1 LSLAENIEF
10 LSRLPK
16 PGDWPIYGR
25 EPSSPLV
32 ELRGFGT
39 NPGNLRMFTFA
50 PARLQQPRA
59 LVVVLHGCGQT
70 AAGYDLG
77 AGWSTLAK
85 HYGFALLLPQQQ
97 SVNNANGCFNWF
109 SKDDIARGHGEALSI
124 RQMIARM
131 VREYN
136 IDPRRV
142 FITGLSAGGGMTSVM
157 LATYPEVFAAG
168 AVIAGLPFG
177 VAGSIREALGAMR
190 GFGPRTAPELG
201 ELVRGASRHRGHFPR
216 VSVWHGSA
224 DRTVHPNNA
233 GEIVK
238 QWLDVHGLPEA
249 PMSETVVDG
258 HPRRVWWNADG
269 DTIVESYTIADMAH
283 GTPLGRA
290 DDDKRY
296 GRKGAFM
303 LEAGIS
309 SSYHIAKFFGLT
321 HWIRDSRPAIPQTPS
336 TRLIPEVTLTTPAAR
351 PKEGTKAEGIKA
363 EGIKAERPKTER
375 PKTERPKPERSKP
388 ERPQVAATEPVLPT
402 PARVERAN
410 VQTALERMKARPAP
424 PPRREASEPKPKVT
438 PKPNKQRRVLDEV
451 GSTIVRALVTAGLV
465 KRR

>member
-16 PGDWPIYGR
+16 PADWPIYGR
-25 EPSSPLV
+25 GLHSEPSSPLV
-32 ELRGFGT
+32 EMHGFGS
-39 NPGNLRMFTFA
+39 NPGNLRMFAFA
-50 PARLQQPRA
+50 PTRLQQPRA

-70 AAGYDLG
+70 AGGYDLG

-85 HYGFALLLPQQQ
+85 HYGFALLLAQQQ

-109 SKDDIARGHGEALSI
+109 DKDDIARGRGEALSI

-131 VREYN
+131 VRDHS
-136 IDPRRV
+136 IDQRRI
-142 FITGLSAGGGMTSVM
+142 FITGLSAGGAMTSVM

-168 AVIAGLPFG
+168 AIIAGLPFG
-177 VAGSIREALGAMR
+177 VAGSVREALGAMR
-190 GFGPRTAPELG
+190 GFGPRPAAELG
-201 ELVRGASRHRGHFPR
+201 DLVRGASKHHGHFPR

-238 QWLDVHGLPEA
+238 QWLDVHQLPQT

-258 HPRRVWWNADG
+258 HPRQVWWNADG
-269 DTIVESYTIADMAH
+269 ETIVESYTITDMAH

-296 GRKGAFM
+296 GKKGAFL

-321 HWIRDSRPAIPQTPS
+321 HWIRDTRPAIPQTPS
-336 TRLIPEVTLTTPAAR
+336 TRLIPQVSLMAPSAPAAR
-351 PKEGTKAEGIKA
+351 PK
-363 EGIKAERPKTER
+363 AERPHAAA
-375 PKTERPKPERSKP
+375 
-388 ERPQVAATEPVLPT
+388 AATVQPT
-402 PARVERAN
+402 EARAERAN
-410 VQTALERMKARPAP
+410 VQAELERMKARPAP
-424 PPRREASEPKPKVT
+424 AARRAISDSKPTVAK
-438 PKPNKQRRVLDEV
+438 KKRRVVDEV
-451 GSTIVRALVTAGLV
+451 GNTIVRALIRAGLLE
-465 KRR
+465 KR

>member
-25 EPSSPLV
+25 GLHGEPPGPLV
-32 ELRGFGT
+32 EMHGFGS
-39 NPGNLRMFTFA
+39 NPGNLRMFAYA

-70 AAGYDLG
+70 AASYDLG

-97 SVNNANGCFNWF
+97 SANNANGCFNWF
-109 SKDDIARGHGEALSI
+109 SRDDIARGNGEALSI
-124 RQMIARM
+124 RQMTASM
-131 VREYN
+131 VRDHN
-136 IDPRRV
+136 IDPRRI

-168 AVIAGLPFG
+168 AIIAGMPFG
-177 VAGSIREALGAMR
+177 VATSVREALGAMR
-190 GFGPRTAPELG
+190 GFGARSAGALG
-201 ELVRGASRHRGHFPR
+201 DLVRGASKHRGPFPR

-238 QWLDVHGLPEA
+238 QWLDVHDLPEA
-249 PMSETVVDG
+249 PMSESLVDG
-258 HPRRVWWNADG
+258 HPRQVWWNADG

-283 GTPLGRA
+283 GTPLGAA

-296 GRKGAFM
+296 GRKGPFM

-321 HWIRDSRPAIPQTPS
+321 HWIRDVKPAIPQTPS
-336 TRLIPEVTLTTPAAR
+336 TRLIPQVSLMAAAATVVR
-351 PKEGTKAEGIKA
+351 PKAA
-363 EGIKAERPKTER
+363 D
-375 PKTERPKPERSKP
+375 PKPD
-388 ERPQVAATEPVLPT
+388 RPQAAAAESALPT
-402 PARVERAN
+402 QARAERAN
-410 VQTALERMKARPAP
+410 VQAALERMKARPAP
-424 PPRREASEPKPKVT
+424 APRPAAEA
-438 PKPNKQRRVLDEV
+438 KPNVAAKPVKRPRVLDRV
-451 GSTIVRALVTAGLV
+451 GSAIVSALVGAGLLQ
-465 KRR
+465 RR

>member
-1 LSLAENIEF
+1 MSLAENIEF

-25 EPSSPLV
+25 GLHSEPSSPLV
-32 ELRGFGT
+32 EMRGFGS
-39 NPGNLRMFTFA
+39 NPGNLRMFAFA

-70 AAGYDLG
+70 AGAYDLG

-97 SVNNANGCFNWF
+97 STNNVNGCFNWF
-109 SKDDIARGHGEALSI
+109 NEDDIARGRGEACSI

-131 VREYN
+131 MRDYA

-142 FITGLSAGGGMTSVM
+142 FVTGLSAGGAMTSVM
-157 LATYPEVFAAG
+157 LAIYPEVFAAG
-168 AVIAGLPFG
+168 AIVAGLPFG
-177 VAGSIREALGAMR
+177 VATNVREALSAMR
-190 GFGPRTAPELG
+190 GSTPRPASELG
-201 ELVRGASRHRGHFPR
+201 DLVRGASKHRGQFPR

-224 DRTVHPNNA
+224 DRTVNPANA

-238 QWLDVHGLPEA
+238 QWLDVHHLPEA
-249 PMSETVVDG
+249 PMSGTMVDG
-258 HPRRVWWNADG
+258 HPRQVWWNADG
-269 DTIVESYTIADMAH
+269 DAIVESYTITDMAH

-296 GRKGAFM
+296 GRKGAFL

-321 HWIRDSRPAIPQTPS
+321 HWVRDARPAIPQTPS
-336 TRLIPEVTLTTPAAR
+336 TRLIPTVSLMAPAATASR
-351 PKEGTKAEGIKA
+351 PKA
-363 EGIKAERPKTER
+363 
-375 PKTERPKPERSKP
+375 
-388 ERPQVAATEPVLPT
+388 ERPQVAEPE
-402 PARVERAN
+402 PAPSVRAPVEAAPERAK
-410 VQTALERMKARPAP
+410 VELVPEPLH
-424 PPRREASEPKPKVT
+424 EASERKRKVAPK
-438 PKPNKQRRVLDEV
+438 RERHVLDEV
-451 GSTIVRALVTAGLV
+451 GGTIVRALISAGLMQ
-465 KRR
+465 KR

>member
-1 LSLAENIEF
+1 MSLAENIEF

-25 EPSSPLV
+25 GSHSEPSSPLV
-32 ELRGFGT
+32 EMRGFGS
-39 NPGNLRMFTFA
+39 NPGNLRMFAFA

-70 AAGYDLG
+70 ASGYDLG

-97 SVNNANGCFNWF
+97 SANNANGCFNWF

-136 IDPRRV
+136 IDPRRI

-168 AVIAGLPFG
+168 AIIAGLPFG
-177 VAGSIREALGAMR
+177 VAASVREALSAMR
-190 GFGPRTAPELG
+190 GFGPRPAAELG
-201 ELVRGASRHRGHFPR
+201 DLVRGASKHHGQFPR
-216 VSVWHGSA
+216 VSVWHGTT

-238 QWLDVHGLPEA
+238 QWLDVHDLPEA
-249 PMSETVVDG
+249 PMAETVVDG
-258 HPRRVWWNADG
+258 HPRRVWWNGEG

-336 TRLIPEVTLTTPAAR
+336 TRLIPAVTLTAPAASAAQ
-351 PKEGTKAEGIKA
+351 PKA
-363 EGIKAERPKTER
+363 
-375 PKTERPKPERSKP
+375 
-388 ERPQVAATEPVLPT
+388 ERPQVAATELVLPT
-402 PARVERAN
+402 QARAERAN
-410 VQTALERMKARPAP
+410 VQAALERMKARPAP
-424 PPRREASEPKPKVT
+424 PPRREVSESKRQVEPK
-438 PKPNKQRRVLDEV
+438 KQRRVLDEV
-451 GSTIVRALVTAGLV
+451 GSTIVRALISAGLLH
-465 KRR
+465 RR

>member
-1 LSLAENIEF
+1 MSLAENIEF

-25 EPSSPLV
+25 GLHGEPSSPLH
-32 ELRGFGT
+32 EMRGFGS
-39 NPGNLRMFTFA
+39 NPGNLRMFAFA

-97 SVNNANGCFNWF
+97 SANNANGCFNWF
-109 SKDDIARGHGEALSI
+109 NREDIARGHGEALSI
-124 RQMIARM
+124 RQMVARM
-131 VREYN
+131 VRDHD
-136 IDPRRV
+136 IDPRRI
-142 FITGLSAGGGMTSVM
+142 FITGLSAGGAMSSVM

-177 VAGSIREALGAMR
+177 VAASVREALGAMR
-190 GFGPRTAPELG
+190 GFGPRSASELG
-201 ELVRGASRHRGHFPR
+201 DLVRGASRHRGHFPR

-233 GEIVK
+233 GQVVK
-238 QWLDVHGLPEA
+238 QWLDVHQLPEA
-249 PMSETVVDG
+249 PMAETVVDG
-258 HPRRVWWNADG
+258 HPRQVWWTADG
-269 DTIVESYTIADMAH
+269 DTMVESYTIADMAH

-290 DDDKRY
+290 EDDKRY

-321 HWIRDSRPAIPQTPS
+321 HWIRDSKPAIPQTPS
-336 TRLIPEVTLTTPAAR
+336 TRLIPQVSLTTPVATVAR
-351 PKEGTKAEGIKA
+351 PKAEHPRAAAA
-363 EGIKAERPKTER
+363 ELIQPTQARAER
-375 PKTERPKPERSKP
+375 
-388 ERPQVAATEPVLPT
+388 AD
-402 PARVERAN
+402 
-410 VQTALERMKARPAP
+410 VQAALERRKPRSASSAP
-424 PPRREASEPKPKVT
+424 RQASAAKPKAT
-438 PKPNKQRRVLDEV
+438 PQPEKRRRLLDKA
-451 GSTIVRALVTAGLV
+451 GSAIVRALIRAGLM
-465 KRR
+465 RRR

>member
-1 LSLAENIEF
+1 MSLAENIEF

-25 EPSSPLV
+25 GLQGEPPSPLTEV
-32 ELRGFGT
+32 RDFGS
-39 NPGNLRMFTFA
+39 NPGNLRMFAFA

-97 SVNNANGCFNWF
+97 SANNANGCFNWF
-109 SKDDIARGHGEALSI
+109 NKDDIARGHGEALSI
-124 RQMIARM
+124 REMIARM
-131 VREYN
+131 VREYD
-136 IDPRRV
+136 IDQRRI

-168 AVIAGLPFG
+168 AIIAGLPFG
-177 VAGSIREALGAMR
+177 VAAGVREALGVMR
-190 GFGPRTAPELG
+190 GSGSRPAGELG
-201 ELVRGASRHRGHFPR
+201 DLVRGASRHHGHFPR

-233 GEIVK
+233 DDIVK
-238 QWLDVHGLPEA
+238 QWLDVHQLPEA
-249 PMSETVVDG
+249 PMAETVVDG
-258 HPRRVWWNADG
+258 HPRQVWWNADG
-269 DTIVESYTIADMAH
+269 DTIVESYTIGDMAH

-290 DDDKRY
+290 GDDRRY

-321 HWIRDSRPAIPQTPS
+321 HWIRDAKPAIPQTPS
-336 TRLIPEVTLTTPAAR
+336 TRLIPQVSLMAAAATIAR
-351 PKEGTKAEGIKA
+351 PKAD
-363 EGIKAERPKTER
+363 
-375 PKTERPKPERSKP
+375 
-388 ERPQVAATEPVLPT
+388 RPQAAAAEPVLPT
-402 PARVERAN
+402 QARAERAN
-410 VQTALERMKARPAP
+410 VQAVLERRKARPAP
-424 PPRREASEPKPKVT
+424 PQPREAAAPKPKVVS
-438 PKPNKQRRVLDEV
+438 KPDKRPRVLDKV
-451 GSTIVRALVTAGLV
+451 GRAILRVLMDAGLLQ
-465 KRR
+465 RR

>member
-1 LSLAENIEF
+1 MSLAENIEF

-16 PGDWPIYGR
+16 PGDWPILSRGLHG

-32 ELRGFGT
+32 EMRGFGS
-39 NPGNLRMFTFA
+39 NPGNLRMFAFA

-77 AGWSTLAK
+77 AGWSTLAR

-97 SVNNANGCFNWF
+97 SANNANGCFNWF
-109 SKDDIARGHGEALSI
+109 NRDDIARGQGEALSI
-124 RQMIARM
+124 RQMVARM
-131 VREYN
+131 VRDYD
-136 IDPRRV
+136 IDPRRI
-142 FITGLSAGGGMTSVM
+142 FITGLSAGGAMSSVM

-168 AVIAGLPFG
+168 AIIAGLPFG
-177 VAGSIREALGAMR
+177 VAASVREALGAMR
-190 GFGPRTAPELG
+190 GFGPRSAPELG
-201 ELVRGASRHRGHFPR
+201 DLVRGASRHRGHFPR
-216 VSVWHGSA
+216 VSVWHGTA

-233 GEIVK
+233 GQVVK
-238 QWLDVHGLPEA
+238 QWLDVHQLPEA
-249 PMSETVVDG
+249 PMAETVVDG
-258 HPRRVWWNADG
+258 HPRQVWWNADG

-321 HWIRDSRPAIPQTPS
+321 HWIRDARPAIPQTPS
-336 TRLIPEVTLTTPAAR
+336 TRLIPQVSLTTAASVVRPAADR
-351 PKEGTKAEGIKA
+351 A
-363 EGIKAERPKTER
+363 
-375 PKTERPKPERSKP
+375 
-388 ERPQVAATEPVLPT
+388 QVAAAEPAPPSEVR
-402 PARVERAN
+402 AERAN
-410 VQTALERMKARPAP
+410 VQAALERRKPRAVSPAP
-424 PPRREASEPKPKVT
+424 RQASASKPQAAPKPEK
-438 PKPNKQRRVLDEV
+438 RRVLDRAR
-451 GSTIVRALVTAGLV
+451 SAIVRALIRAGLV
-465 KRR
+465 RKR

>member
-1 LSLAENIEF
+1 MSLAENIEF

-16 PGDWPIYGR
+16 PVSWPVYGR
-25 EPSSPLV
+25 GLHGEPSSPLV
-32 ELRGFGT
+32 EMHGFGS
-39 NPGNLRMFTFA
+39 NPGNLRMFAFV

-70 AAGYDLG
+70 ASGYDLG

-85 HYGFALLLPQQQ
+85 HYGFALVLPQQQ
-97 SVNNANGCFNWF
+97 SANNANGCFNWF
-109 SKDDIARGHGEALSI
+109 DKDDIARGRGEALSI

-131 VREYN
+131 VRDHD
-136 IDPRRV
+136 IDSRRI
-142 FITGLSAGGGMTSVM
+142 FITGLSAGGAMTSVM

-168 AVIAGLPFG
+168 AIIAGLPYG
-177 VAGSIREALGAMR
+177 VAASVREALGAMR
-190 GFGPRTAPELG
+190 GWGPRSAGALG
-201 ELVRGASRHRGHFPR
+201 DLVRGASRHHGQFPR

-249 PMSETVVDG
+249 PMSETVLDG
-258 HPRRVWWNADG
+258 HPRQVWWNADG

-290 DDDKRY
+290 EDDKRY

-321 HWIRDSRPAIPQTPS
+321 HWIRDSKPAIPQTPS
-336 TRLIPEVTLTTPAAR
+336 TRLIPQVSLTPVAR
-351 PKEGTKAEGIKA
+351 PKA
-363 EGIKAERPKTER
+363 
-375 PKTERPKPERSKP
+375 
-388 ERPQVAATEPVLPT
+388 ERPQVAAAEQALPT
-402 PARVERAN
+402 QGRAERAN
-410 VQTALERMKARPAP
+410 VQAVLERRKPRPASP
-424 PPRREASEPKPKVT
+424 SPRRTSEPRPKEVPT
-438 PKPNKQRRVLDEV
+438 PNQPRRVLDRV
-451 GSTIVRALVTAGLV
+451 GSAIVRTLISAGLV
-465 KRR
+465 RRR

>member
-1 LSLAENIEF
+1 MSLAENIEF

-16 PGDWPIYGR
+16 PVSWPVYGR
-25 EPSSPLV
+25 GLHGEPSSPLV
-32 ELRGFGT
+32 EMHGFGS
-39 NPGNLRMFTFA
+39 NPGNLRMFAFV

-70 AAGYDLG
+70 ASGYDLG

-85 HYGFALLLPQQQ
+85 HYGFALVLPQQQ
-97 SVNNANGCFNWF
+97 SANNANGCFNWF
-109 SKDDIARGHGEALSI
+109 DKDDIARGRGEALSI

-131 VREYN
+131 VRDHD
-136 IDPRRV
+136 IDSRRI
-142 FITGLSAGGGMTSVM
+142 FITGLSAGGAMTSVM

-168 AVIAGLPFG
+168 AIIAGLPYG
-177 VAGSIREALGAMR
+177 VAASVREALGAMR
-190 GFGPRTAPELG
+190 GWGPRSAGALG
-201 ELVRGASRHRGHFPR
+201 DLVRGASRHHGQFPR

-249 PMSETVVDG
+249 PMSETVLDG
-258 HPRRVWWNADG
+258 HPRQVWWNADG

-290 DDDKRY
+290 EDDKRY

-321 HWIRDSRPAIPQTPS
+321 HWIRDSKPAIPQTPS
-336 TRLIPEVTLTTPAAR
+336 TRLIPQVSLTPVAR
-351 PKEGTKAEGIKA
+351 PKA
-363 EGIKAERPKTER
+363 
-375 PKTERPKPERSKP
+375 
-388 ERPQVAATEPVLPT
+388 ERPQVAAAEQALPT
-402 PARVERAN
+402 QGRAERAN
-410 VQTALERMKARPAP
+410 VQAVLERRKPRPASP
-424 PPRREASEPKPKVT
+424 PPRRTSEPRPKEVPT
-438 PKPNKQRRVLDEV
+438 PNQPRRVLDRV
-451 GSTIVRALVTAGLV
+451 GSAIVRTLISAGLV
-465 KRR
+465 RRR